1 MTLTTTTV
9 QTLAERA
16 LLIVLAAF
24 SVFLLFLRYQLIHE
38 LEAVT
43 EELEAKELQ
52 INALE
57 ASVEAQN
64 QMVEKLQ
71 KETEVA
77 AERFEKAYL
86 IAEQRNKAL
95 DTTIQQLKDVTGSTC
110 HEAMSLVD
118 AVIKG

>member
-71 KETEVA
+71 KETEIA